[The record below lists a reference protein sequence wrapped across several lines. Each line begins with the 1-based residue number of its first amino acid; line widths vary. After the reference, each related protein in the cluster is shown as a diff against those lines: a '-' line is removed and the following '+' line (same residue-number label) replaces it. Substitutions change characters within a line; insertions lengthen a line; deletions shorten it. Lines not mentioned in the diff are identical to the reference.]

1 MLKIDNKKAGV
12 ILIIASVLLG
22 VFLLGSMSN
31 LSSKGNEMG
40 CYDNTACNQIAGALG
55 TSHFIIGILA
65 SLLSLG
71 FYMIFF
77 NKSEEAILSKLKE
90 KSKEEKDLDKFN
102 SILKV
107 LDGNEQKVLK
117 AVKEKEGILQSALR
131 FRTNLSKAKISQV
144 ISDFEKK
151 GLVKRESQGKTYAIY
166 LSRNV

>member
-1 MLKIDNKKAGV
+1 VLEIDNKKIGV

-22 VFLLGSMSN
+22 VFLLNSTSN
-31 LSSKGNEMG
+31 LSAKGSEMG
-40 CYDNTACNQIAGALG
+40 CYNNAECNQIAGALG

-65 SLLSLG
+65 ALFSLG

-77 NKSEEAILSKLKE
+77 NRSEEAILSRLKE

-102 SILKV
+102 SILKI

-144 ISDFEKK
+144 ISDFERK
-151 GLVKRESQGKTYAIY
+151 GLIKRELQGKTYAIY
-166 LSRNV
+166 LTRTV